1 MFAVSLGK
9 HQLRLGIDERH
20 FVSPLNPTATAVLPY
35 YYSRAAMLNNS
46 ATFAYV
52 YKDDPARPVF
62 NEFSAFV
69 QDEWKVGQALS
80 LSYGLRWEVNPPPG
94 AADGRPAYTIFGDPK
109 NPASL
114 TLAPRGTPL
123 WQTAWYNIAPR
134 LGVAWTPRDQPG
146 HQTVLRAGG
155 GVFFDTGNQTAADGF
170 SGLGFRAIASSTN
183 VALQLPAPL
192 FNFSTAV
199 TAPYTSS
206 VVYAFPQH
214 PQLPYTLQWNVSA
227 DQAFGSAQTLTL
239 FYVGSSGRRLLQRQY
254 STVTSLNPDFGTVQ
268 YFPNGVTSNYQA
280 LQLKFQ
286 RSVAKGLQSLVS
298 YTWSHSLDFG
308 STNASYPLTYGN
320 SDFDV
325 RHNLQGGVSW
335 DIPHSNQERIAS
347 TLLNGWGLD
356 GRINVR
362 TAFPITLTGNTLVDS
377 TGAQYYSGVNYN
389 PSHPIFLR
397 GSQYPGGRA
406 INGGPKVS
414 SATAA
419 FTSPMG
425 TAAGDAPRNFV
436 RAFGASQINCAV
448 RREVHIVDYVS
459 VQFRAEAFNVFNS
472 PNFGYIDPTLGD
484 AQFGQA
490 TKMLNSSLGSMSS
503 LYQQGGARS
512 MQFSLKLAF

>member
-1 MFAVSLGK
+1 
-9 HQLRLGIDERH
+9 
-20 FVSPLNPTATAVLPY
+20 
-35 YYSRAAMLNNS
+35 
-46 ATFAYV
+46 
-52 YKDDPARPVF
+52 
-62 NEFSAFV
+62 
-69 QDEWKVGQALS
+69 
-80 LSYGLRWEVNPPPG
+80 
-94 AADGRPAYTIFGDPK
+94 
-109 NPASL
+109 
-114 TLAPRGTPL
+114 
-123 WQTAWYNIAPR
+123 
-134 LGVAWTPRDQPG
+134 
-146 HQTVLRAGG
+146 
-155 GVFFDTGNQTAADGF
+155 
-170 SGLGFRAIASSTN
+170 LGFRAIASSTN

-214 PQLPYTLQWNVSA
+214 LQLPYTLQWNVSA

-335 DIPHSNQERIAS
+335 DIPHANQERIAS

-389 PSHPIFLR
+389 PSNPIFLR

-425 TAAGDAPRNFV
+425 TAAGNAPRNFV

-448 RREVHIVDYVS
+448 RREFHIVDYVS
-459 VQFRAEAFNVFNS
+459 VQFRAEAFNVFNR

-503 LYQQGGARS
+503 LHQQGGARS
-512 MQFSLKLAF
+512 M